1 MAIKTPDG
9 SPVYPLE
16 YHFNEDPHSVPDP
29 IAGKKYMTATQAK
42 YINKETWD
50 TDTEVKTINP
60 QFYTDFNKGIP
71 QPQPSDSWMVKYWGK
86 EPLAVQLRN
95 KEESDSDS
103 DSSSDSSDS
112 DSDDDKPEN
121 KKTEEKK
128 PEDKKNVQWMVTPD
142 LGELDDHSTLYREWD
157 NPEYLGAMKPKFS
170 GWTNPL
176 SWTDDGHDD
185 DQVLVLMT
193 ANGIVERRVPDS
205 ELVGFEDSEGPT
217 KVDFGEND
225 DHSTL
230 YREWDNPEYLAEM
243 KPKFSGWTN
252 PLSWT
257 DNGNDDGSILLRK
270 EEYPNWEIE

>member
-1 MAIKTPDG
+1 
-9 SPVYPLE
+9 VYPLE

-42 YINKETWD
+42 YVRKDTWD
-50 TDTEVKTINP
+50 TDTEDKTINP
-60 QFYTDFNKGIP
+60 AFYTDFNKGIQ
-71 QPQPSDSWMVKYWGK
+71 QPKPIDNWMIKYWGK
-86 EPLAVQLRN
+86 EPLAVQLKN
-95 KEESDSDS
+95 KEDSESE
-103 DSSSDSSDS
+103 SSDSSDS
-112 DSDDDKPEN
+112 DSDDEDN
-121 KKTEEKK
+121 KQMSKK
-128 PEDKKNVQWMVTPD
+128 PADKKNVQWQVTPD
-142 LGELDDHSTLYREWD
+142 LGELDDHSTLLREWD
-157 NPEYLGAMKPKFS
+157 NPEYLSAMKPKFS

-176 SWTDDGHDD
+176 SWTDNGNDD

-193 ANGIVERRVPDS
+193 ANGIVEKRIPES
-205 ELVGFEDSEGPT
+205 ALVQFEDSEGPT

-257 DNGNDDGSILLRK
+257 DNGVDDGSVLLRK
-270 EEYPNWEIE
+270 EEYPNFDIE